1 MQERIYVHYGHK
13 EFDKEMFKPILNISW
28 IKPSGGFWASPVD
41 AKFGWKDWNER
52 EQFRECNEDNCFRF
66 TMPDANIFLIDSV
79 EKLKELPS
87 IDNPPIDK
95 CMMFIDFE
103 ECVKMGYDAIE
114 LVLSADRQLYWDLYG
129 WDCDSIIVMNP
140 DKIKVCESSF
150 AK

>member
-1 MQERIYVHYGHK
+1 MQERVYIHYGHK
-13 EFDKEMFKPILNISW
+13 KFDKEMFRPIRNERFW
-28 IKPSGGFWASPVD
+28 IKPIGGLWASPVD

-66 TMPDANIFLIDSV
+66 TMPDANIFVIDSV
-79 EKLKELPS
+79 EKMKNLPEAPTMLRS
-87 IDNPPIDK
+87 LYT
-95 CMMFIDFE
+95 IDFE

-129 WDCDSIIVMNP
+129 WDCDSVIVMNP